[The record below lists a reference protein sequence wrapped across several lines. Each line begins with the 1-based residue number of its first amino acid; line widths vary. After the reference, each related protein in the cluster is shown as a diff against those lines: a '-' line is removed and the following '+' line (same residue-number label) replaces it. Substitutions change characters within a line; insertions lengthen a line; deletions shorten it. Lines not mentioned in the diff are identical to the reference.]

1 MRLYKDSFCISPI
14 SSEHIPK
21 FLTFS
26 WNDKTAHF
34 TSNTRSALHRDAQ
47 KTKMKTQHFKL
58 CQKFH
63 RKKWLAVK
71 LSKTK
76 FSKHTKCMTNDH
88 QFVFSDISVIL
99 YMSMWTKQNTHTKT
113 DDPSYILFL
122 LLFFYLILVMDAID
136 FRVNRRACRC
146 SVFTCSLLP
155 SSGDW

>member
-1 MRLYKDSFCISPI
+1 MITLGSLGSLGSAPQLQIHHLMQWDFKDSFCISPI

-47 KTKMKTQHFKL
+47 KNKMKTQHFKL

-76 FSKHTKCMTNDH
+76 FSKHTKCMT
-88 QFVFSDISVIL
+88 ISLSFRISPSFYTCPCGQSKIL
-99 YMSMWTKQNTHTKT
+99 TQKLTT
-113 DDPSYILFL
+113 L
-122 LLFFYLILVMDAID
+122 LIFYFYYYFFIS
-136 FRVNRRACRC
+136 F
-146 SVFTCSLLP
+146 
-155 SSGDW
+155 